1 MEPGCYFIDYLLD
14 QALDDDK
21 QKIYFNT
28 DRLKEFRGFGGV
40 RLEDDVRIISDGCE
54 NLTVCPRAVDEI
66 LDVMKG
72 GAWPREYS
80 LCSLFILKGN
90 DDTKSTSNCSLNIYV
105 EN

>member
-80 LCSLFILKGN
+80 LCYSFCLERK
-90 DDTKSTSNCSLNIYV
+90 
-105 EN
+105 